1 MINIHKNLQTLKKYG
16 KVILKMSMGSNT
28 GNFFVHEVMSLLASN
43 SITCFKKAENTFNYP
58 QNVVSEPSGRQS
70 QSCPGTR
77 NYQAE
82 RSRRGGWAHQE
93 IRKKE

>member
-1 MINIHKNLQTLKKYG
+1 
-16 KVILKMSMGSNT
+16 MSMGSNT
-28 GNFFVHEVMSLLASN
+28 GHFVVQELMSLLASN

-77 NYQAE
+77 NYHA
-82 RSRRGGWAHQE
+82 SRRGGWAHQE

>member
-1 MINIHKNLQTLKKYG
+1 
-16 KVILKMSMGSNT
+16 MSMGSNT
-28 GNFFVHEVMSLLASN
+28 EYFVVQEVMSLLDSN

-70 QSCPGTR
+70 QSRAGTR
-77 NYQAE
+77 NYHAE
-82 RSRRGGWAHQE
+82 RSRRGGRAHQE